1 MLNLERKR
9 YLDGHSHENN
19 LQWFNA
25 MSSELYFLSAR
36 KLAKLTKER
45 KISCVEVIQ
54 AYLDR
59 IQQINPELNALVQ
72 VTEPEIALKKACIA
86 DKKLAKNQRLGP
98 LHGLPITI
106 KDCCKV
112 QDFIISKGSNGYHF
126 LSQEDATVV
135 ARLKTAG
142 GIILGITNVPEFNI
156 AYETDNDRYG
166 KTLNPY
172 DLARTPGGS
181 SGGEAA
187 ILAAGGSVL
196 GLGTDGGGSIRQP
209 AHNTGIAGLKPTR
222 GLLPNTGNIPS
233 DGRGLLGPLTSYGPM
248 ARFVDDLALTLP
260 LLAGPDYSDP
270 DVMPIPFNKSCPD
283 FKSLRIA
290 FYTDNGIAKPDDAS
304 LQTIRQVVH
313 TLQPEVKHIEM
324 HCPPH
329 LIELYSLIT
338 ETFFLGGD
346 KGLDLKNLLNQLGI
360 KKPSYL
366 VQEFLA
372 ISRGCEFSITELH
385 QRLRHIDHIRIS
397 LEKYFLPYD
406 AIICPVAATPA
417 KLHGRSF
424 LEGHDFSY
432 LNIYNLTG
440 WPVLTVRCGSSPEG
454 LPIGVQIIAKPWH
467 DNIALMIG
475 KKLETLLGGW
485 QKPPLFP

>member
-1 MLNLERKR
+1 MN
-9 YLDGHSHENN
+9 
-19 LQWFNA
+19 
-25 MSSELYFLSAR
+25 SELHFLSAR
-36 KLAKLTKER
+36 QLTQLIKE
-45 KISCVEVIQ
+45 KKVSCVEVIQ
-54 AYLDR
+54 AHLAR
-59 IQQINPELNALVQ
+59 IKKINPILNAIIQALD
-72 VTEPEIALKKACIA
+72 PEKALKSARDA
-86 DKKLAKNQRLGP
+86 DKKLAKQQIIGP

-112 QDFIISKGSNGYHF
+112 KDFIISKGSNGYHF
-126 LSQEDATVV
+126 VPTEDATVV
-135 ARLKTAG
+135 TRLKAAG
-142 GIILGITNVPEFNI
+142 AIILGITNVPEFNI

-166 KTLNPY
+166 KTVNPY
-172 DLARTPGGS
+172 DLNRTPGGS

-187 ILAAGGSVL
+187 IIAAGGSVL

-222 GLLPNTGNIPS
+222 GLLPSTGNVPN

-248 ARFVDDLALTLP
+248 ARFVDDLSLTLD
-260 LLAGPDYSDP
+260 LLAGPDHIDP
-270 DVMPIPFNKSCPD
+270 SAIPLLPPQPHLN

-290 FYTDNGIAKPDDAS
+290 FYTENGIVKPDAAT
-304 LQTIRQVVH
+304 LQTINQVIN
-313 TLQPEVKHIEM
+313 TLQPEVKQIEA

-329 LIELYSLIT
+329 LVEIYSLIT
-338 ETFFLGGD
+338 ETFFLAGD
-346 KGLDLKNLLNQLGI
+346 RGLGLKNLLTQLNI

-385 QRLRHIDHIRIS
+385 QRLRRIDQIRIS
-397 LEKYFLPYD
+397 LEKFFLTYD

-417 KLHGRSF
+417 KFHGKSF
-424 LEGHDFSY
+424 IEGHDFSY

-440 WPVLTVRCGSSPEG
+440 WPVLTIRCGTSPEG
-454 LPIGVQIIAKPWH
+454 LPIGIQIIAKSWH

-475 KKLETLLGGW
+475 QKLETLLGGW
-485 QKPPLFP
+485 QKPSLFP